1 MLYPTTSFELLAL
14 QTNAT
19 LYCGAVAEPIKDST
33 VGEFEALL
41 TNVTLAVALP
51 ELVGANVSWYD
62 TLVPAAMVSG
72 SNMPPTENCDPLT
85 PTDDTVTA
93 VLPALRVPV

>member
-14 QTNAT
+14 QPNAT
-19 LYCGAVAEPIKDST
+19 LYCGAVAEPLKDST

-41 TNVTLAVALP
+41 TKVTLAVALP

-62 TLVPAAMVSG
+62 TLLPAAIVSG
-72 SNMPPTENCDPLT
+72 SDKPPTENCDPLT
-85 PTDDTVTA
+85 PTDEMVTA
-93 VLPALRVPV
+93 VFPALSVPV